1 METPVTASRK
11 TVKLPD
17 GISESALSTQ
27 LERILSSAV
36 FENSGRLSRF
46 LRYSVECALQGQSQ
60 QLKEYA
66 LALSVFDK
74 PESFDPR
81 FDPIVRVEAGRLR
94 ARLRQYYETAG
105 LEDLIIIEL
114 PKGSYVPRFSPPGP
128 PAPAPT
134 SLNTRPEQVY
144 SPNWIAV
151 LPFADH
157 SPERDQEYFC
167 DGMTE
172 ELINAL
178 TKVRGLRVAAWT
190 SAIPLRG
197 ETHDFATIASRL
209 KVGTVVV
216 GSVRK
221 SGSRLRITAQLI
233 GTADGCYLWSETY
246 DRQIEDVFAIQEEI
260 SQAIVAM
267 LKVQIADGQSKHLVR
282 RYTENVEA
290 YTLYLKGRYWW
301 NRRSEQGL
309 RKAIEYFEQAIALDP
324 RYAPA
329 YSGLA
334 DSYSLLGNSGAVPA
348 RKVKVKAISA
358 ALKAVELDGTLA
370 EAHTALGHVRATYCW
385 DWPSAYSEYRTAIAL
400 NPSYAT
406 VHHWYAITYLA
417 PLALFENALSE
428 IERAEELDP
437 VSVSIKRD
445 IAVILY
451 YARRNEH
458 AVQQCRR
465 TIGLEPEFFSSYWA
479 LGLALESLSEYSEAI
494 AAFEQGLKL
503 APGNSRLLGALGHAY
518 ARWGRTSE
526 AQKTLKQMGE
536 LSASTYVSPFHF
548 ALVHLG
554 LDERDEMFVRLEQ
567 AYRVRSYELVSLRV
581 DPRFDSVRSDFRFSK
596 LLARLGLENPFTI
609 AV

>member
-1 METPVTASRK
+1 METPVTDSRRPA
-11 TVKLPD
+11 KLPD
-17 GISESALSTQ
+17 GISESTVSTQ
-27 LERILSSAV
+27 LARILSSAI
-36 FENSGRLSRF
+36 FENSERLSRF
-46 LRYSVECALQGQSQ
+46 LRYCVECAIEGQTQ

-66 LALSVFDK
+66 LAIAVFDK

-94 ARLRQYYETAG
+94 ARLRQYYDTIG
-105 LEDLIIIEL
+105 REDHLTIEL
-114 PKGSYVPRFSPPGP
+114 PKGSYVPRFSS
-128 PAPAPT
+128 PAEPAVAGAAED
-134 SLNTRPEQVY
+134 RPRHQVY

-157 SPERDQEYFC
+157 SPERDHEYFC

-178 TKVRGLRVAAWT
+178 TKVHGLRLAAWT

-197 ETHDFATIASRL
+197 ETHDFSSIAARL

-246 DRQIEDVFAIQEEI
+246 DRHIEDVFSIQEEI

-309 RKAIEYFEQAIALDP
+309 RKAIDYFEQAIALDP

-329 YSGLA
+329 YSGVA
-334 DSYSLLGNSGAVPA
+334 DSYALLGNSGAVPA

-358 ALKAVELDGTLA
+358 ALKAVELDDTLA

-385 DWPSAYSEYRTAIAL
+385 DWQSAYREYRTAIAL

-428 IERAEELDP
+428 VQKAEELDP

-445 IAVILY
+445 IAIILY

-458 AVQQCRR
+458 AIQQCQR
-465 TIGLEPEFFSSYWA
+465 TIGLDPEFYSSYWA
-479 LGLALESLSEYSEAI
+479 LGLALESLSEYAEAI
-494 AAFEQGLKL
+494 SVFERGLKL
-503 APGNSRLLGALGHAY
+503 APGNSRLKGALGHAY
-518 ARWGRTSE
+518 ARWGKNSE
-526 AQKTLKQMGE
+526 AQNALQEMRGQSK
-536 LSASTYVSPFHF
+536 SAHVSPFDF
-548 ALVHLG
+548 ALIHLG
-554 LDERDEMFVRLEQ
+554 LGEKDEVFLRLEQ
-567 AYRVRSYELVSLRV
+567 AYRLRSYELVFLRV
-581 DPRFDSVRSDFRFSK
+581 DPRFDSVRSDFRFAK
-596 LLARLGLENPFTI
+596 LLDRLGLEHPFTI

>member
-11 TVKLPD
+11 TAKLPE
-17 GISESALSTQ
+17 GISEATIIGQ
-27 LERILSSAV
+27 LERILSSSI

-46 LRYSVECALQGQSQ
+46 LRHTVECAAQRQSQ
-60 QLKEYA
+60 ELKEYS
-66 LALSVFDK
+66 LAISVFDK

-94 ARLRQYYETAG
+94 TRLRQYYETMG
-105 LEDLIIIEL
+105 REDALIIDL
-114 PKGSYVPRFSPPGP
+114 PKGSYVPQFNVAVSLSSTSALPSSQ
-128 PAPAPT
+128 PAQ
-134 SLNTRPEQVY
+134 LY
-144 SPNWIAV
+144 SPNSIAV

-167 DGMTE
+167 DGITE

-197 ETHDFATIASRL
+197 VTHDVATIAARL

-221 SGSRLRITAQLI
+221 SGTRLRITAQLI
-233 GTADGCYLWSETY
+233 GTADGCYLWSEIY
-246 DRQIEDVFAIQEEI
+246 DRQIEDVFTIQEEI

-301 NRRSEQGL
+301 NRRSESGL
-309 RKAIEYFEQAIALDP
+309 RQAIDYFEQAIAMDP
-324 RYAPA
+324 QYAPA

-358 ALKAVELDGTLA
+358 AVKAVELDATLA

-385 DWPSAYSEYRTAIAL
+385 DWQSAYQEYRTAIAL

-417 PLALFENALSE
+417 PLGLFENALLE
-428 IERAEELDP
+428 VQKAEELDP
-437 VSVSIKRD
+437 VSASIKRD
-445 IAVILY
+445 IAIILY
-451 YARRNEH
+451 YARRSDQS
-458 AVQQCRR
+458 VQQSQR
-465 TIGLEPEFFSSYWA
+465 TIGFEPEFHSSYWA
-479 LGLALESLSEYSEAI
+479 LGLALESLSQHAEAVF
-494 AAFEQGLKL
+494 AFEKGLEL
-503 APGNSRLLGALGHAY
+503 APQNPRLTAALGHTY
-518 ARWGRTSE
+518 ARWGKSSE
-526 AQKTLKQMGE
+526 ARKIQQRMQV
-536 LSASTYVSPFHF
+536 LSALRYVSPFDF

-554 LDERDEMFVRLEQ
+554 LEERDQVFVRLQQ
-567 AYRVRSYELVSLRV
+567 AYRARSYELVSLRV
-581 DPRFDSVRSDFRFSK
+581 DPRFDSLRSDLRFHDF
-596 LLARLGLENPFTI
+596 LTRLGLENPSQV

>member
-1 METPVTASRK
+1 M
-11 TVKLPD
+11 
-17 GISESALSTQ
+17 
-27 LERILSSAV
+27 
-36 FENSGRLSRF
+36 
-46 LRYSVECALQGQSQ
+46 
-60 QLKEYA
+60 
-66 LALSVFDK
+66 SVFDK

-94 ARLRQYYETAG
+94 ARLKQYYDTDG
-105 LEDLIIIEL
+105 REDSLFIEL
-114 PKGSYVPRFSPPGP
+114 PKGSYVPRFAVGGAQ
-128 PAPAPT
+128 PAPNGIEAAQ
-134 SLNTRPEQVY
+134 PERTY

-157 SPERDQEYFC
+157 SPDRDQEYFC

-178 TKVRGLRVAAWT
+178 TKVRGLRVAAWK

-197 ETHDFATIASRL
+197 ETHDFGSIGARL
-209 KVGTVVV
+209 KVGAVVL

-221 SGSRLRITAQLI
+221 AGSRLRITAQLV

-282 RYTENVEA
+282 RYTENVDA
-290 YTLYLKGRYWW
+290 YTLYLKGRYCW
-301 NRRSEQGL
+301 NRRSEQSL
-309 RKAIEYFEQAIALDP
+309 RRAIEYFEQAIAHDP

-348 RKVKVKAISA
+348 RKVKTKAISA
-358 ALKAVELDGTLA
+358 ALKAVELDPTLA
-370 EAHTALGHVRATYCW
+370 EGHTALGHVRATYCW
-385 DWPSAYSEYRTAIAL
+385 EWQNAHQQYREAIAL

-417 PLALFENALSE
+417 PLGLFEHALTE
-428 IERAEELDP
+428 IRRAEELDP
-437 VSVSIKRD
+437 VSGSIKRD

-451 YARRNEH
+451 YARRNEQ
-458 AVQQCRR
+458 AVEHCKR
-465 TIGLEPEFFSSYWA
+465 TIGLEPEFHSAYWA
-479 LGLALESLSEYSEAI
+479 LGLALESLTEYPESI
-494 AAFEQGLKL
+494 AAFQAGLKL
-503 APGNSRLLGALGHAY
+503 APRTPRLMGALGHAFG
-518 ARWGRTSE
+518 RWGKQSE
-526 AQKTLKQMGE
+526 ALKILEEMKTL
-536 LSASTYVSPFHF
+536 SDTTYVAPFDF
-548 ALVHLG
+548 ALVYLG
-554 LDERDEMFVRLEQ
+554 LGDSEEMFERLEQ
-567 AYRVRSYELVSLRV
+567 AYRLRSYELVFLRV
-581 DPRFDSVRSDFRFSK
+581 DPRFDSVRGQFKFSK
-596 LLARLGLENPFTI
+596 LLTRLGLEDPLTV